1 MTPGWVQADSSSTR
15 PDVRALLAAP
25 LAILIGW
32 SLGALGGG
40 GSILA
45 LPALVYGAGQEPR
58 AASATS
64 LILVAIS
71 AAIALVPH
79 ARAGRVQ
86 RRAGLVF
93 ATAGAPLA
101 LLGGRLTHE
110 LDPDLLLV
118 LFAPVMAAAAFAM
131 LSSRAPA
138 RERDR
143 ARRLPGCAAVAIVGA
158 FVGLLTGMFGVG
170 GGFIIVP
177 ALVLALDVAMPLAI
191 GTSLLV
197 ILVNALVALTTRLHA
212 DTVEWPVVIPFVLAA
227 LVGVAIGTRTSARL
241 APDRLRRGFAW
252 LLAAVAIFTA
262 IRSGADLLTA

>member
-1 MTPGWVQADSSSTR
+1 M
-15 PDVRALLAAP
+15 RALLAAP

-45 LPALVYGAGQEPR
+45 LPVLVYAAGQEPR

-64 LILVAIS
+64 LILVATS

-79 ARAGRVQ
+79 ARAGRI
-86 RRAGLVF
+86 RRGAGLVF
-93 ATAGAPLA
+93 AAAGAPLA
-101 LLGGRLTHE
+101 LVGGRLTHD
-110 LDPDLLLV
+110 LDPDLLLL
-118 LFAPVMAAAAFAM
+118 LFAPVMGTAAAAM
-131 LSSRAPA
+131 LGARGAA
-138 RERDR
+138 RERGGE
-143 ARRLPGCAAVAIVGA
+143 RRIPGCLAVAIVGA

-177 ALVLALDVAMPLAI
+177 ALALALEVTVPFAI

-197 ILVNALVALTTRLHA
+197 ILVNALVALTTRLQA
-212 DTVEWPVVIPFVLAA
+212 NTVEWHVVVPFVLAA

-252 LLAAVAIFTA
+252 LLAAVAVFTA
-262 IRSGADLLTA
+262 VRSGAELLAQ